1 MLIVDLKI
9 PTDPAGQ
16 RCQGIIDAG
25 KLTSATIGPKLTGML
40 SSLAETLLSKSVVNE
55 QNLIETPNVNI
66 YAKM

>member
-1 MLIVDLKI
+1 MKI

-25 KLTSATIGPKLTGML
+25 KLTSATIGPQLTDML
-40 SSLAETLLSKSVVNE
+40 TSLSQTLLSKSVVNE
-55 QNLIETPNVNI
+55 QSLIETPNVNL